1 MFGQDMVLVLL
12 LDLLL
17 PRGIMLWPTKFS
29 KEGIGNIQLANCKW
43 NSICNFAWWLKTSRI
58 RQNNTMIAQKIS
70 GNATQRLPPD
80 NPSLKCTAETS
91 KHCPVDLTPQPRV
104 PPRWSAWTQQAMNHP
119 YSALLCQFCL
129 FASFNAKWML
139 LHFVLFHLSHCCWSQ
154 IHGTTTAFYSST
166 APFFSSELKETLF
179 GHSLSLAFA
188 TLVWKL
194 LFPGRWRRVQC
205 FCWESLEDPGEKNK
219 WWTLLGLNIIMESTK
234 AKYSLMFGGIF
245 LLLFIGTSKWKYCWW
260 FRNPTFTSWYEKN
273 IPFFIGFHR

>member
-1 MFGQDMVLVLL
+1 MQFCLVTLL
-12 LDLLL
+12 H
-17 PRGIMLWPTKFS
+17 
-29 KEGIGNIQLANCKW
+29 E
-43 NSICNFAWWLKTSRI
+43 FAKITRWSLT
-58 RQNNTMIAQKIS
+58 KIS

-80 NPSLKCTAETS
+80 IQVSTAQLKPRNIALLIWL
-91 KHCPVDLTPQPRV
+91 PNPRV
-104 PPRWSAWTQQAMNHP
+104 PPRWSAWTQQATNHP
-119 YSALLCQFCL
+119 YSALLCQFCQFCL

-139 LHFVLFHLSHCCWSQ
+139 LHFVLFHLSHCWWSQ
-154 IHGTTTAFYSST
+154 IHGTTTACYSST

-245 LLLFIGTSKWKYCWW
+245 LLLFIGTSKWLWKYCWW

-273 IPFFIGFHR
+273 IPFFHRVS